1 MPSPQAASPL
11 RSSLRM
17 ATLALLWGSGFL
29 WIKVA
34 LDHGLSPAHLTL
46 TRCALGTAVL
56 LLLARGAHQRL
67 PRSRALWLHVT
78 VAALFCNAI
87 PFALF
92 ALGEQTVDSG
102 IAGVMNATT
111 PLWSLLLGAV
121 LGTDRALH
129 PRRLTGL
136 FLGFAGV
143 LLIFAPWQH
152 DGLTGWGA
160 GALLAAA
167 ASYAIA
173 FTYMA
178 RHLTPRGAPLAVS
191 AAQLLMATAWTTLA
205 LPSAAPTHPDSTAL
219 LAVTV
224 LGVFSTG
231 LTFYLNYRMIA
242 EEGPTSAATVGYL
255 LPVVSVTLGAL
266 VLNETLGLRTL
277 AGMAVVLAG
286 VAATR
291 TRPRAEEAVPV
302 RQSPSLTSGSGSGS
316 PQGNA

>member
-17 ATLALLWGSGFL
+17 AVLALLWGSGFL

-129 PRRLTGL
+129 PLRLTGL

-205 LPSAAPTHPDSTAL
+205 LPAAAPTHPDGTAL

-266 VLNETLGLRTL
+266 VLNETLGARTL
-277 AGMAVVLAG
+277 AGMVVVLAG

-291 TRPRAEEAVPV
+291 TRPRMEGAAPGLRPRRTAPPRRPEPAE
-302 RQSPSLTSGSGSGS
+302 
-316 PQGNA
+316 